1 MEKGYDLVLEK
12 PVATTAADVRRIHEA
27 AQRLGRK
34 VLVCHVL
41 RYTPFY
47 RKAKEIVASGVLGD
61 LVCMHA
67 TEGVDPW
74 HQAHSYVRGHWAV
87 TGRSS
92 PMIIAKSCHDLDI
105 ILWLMNDRCV
115 RVSSFG
121 SLNFFTPREAPTGA
135 PRRCTDGCPQAGVCF
150 YDAHRYL
157 GDKRQWLEYVFDGA
171 RTADDAEILAWLAT
185 SPWGRCVYHCD
196 NDAVDRQVVAME
208 FARGGTAVL
217 TMTAFSSGR
226 DLEIFGTRGV
236 LRGGE
241 AIKSETGFDFVL
253 QPHGGQPQ
261 RFSVEVPDG
270 GYEGHGGGDSGF
282 VDALYEEM
290 RSRTPEAMTTSLSTS
305 VESHYLGFAAEESR
319 LGGKMVVL
327 G

>member
-1 MEKGYDLVLEK
+1 
-12 PVATTAADVRRIHEA
+12 
-27 AQRLGRK
+27 
-34 VLVCHVL
+34 
-41 RYTPFY
+41 
-47 RKAKEIVASGVLGD
+47 
-61 LVCMHA
+61 
-67 TEGVDPW
+67 
-74 HQAHSYVRGHWAV
+74 
-87 TGRSS
+87 
-92 PMIIAKSCHDLDI
+92 
-105 ILWLMNDRCV
+105 
-115 RVSSFG
+115 
-121 SLNFFTPREAPTGA
+121 
-135 PRRCTDGCPQAGVCF
+135 
-150 YDAHRYL
+150 
-157 GDKRQWLEYVFDGA
+157 
-171 RTADDAEILAWLAT
+171 
-185 SPWGRCVYHCD
+185 
-196 NDAVDRQVVAME
+196 
-208 FARGGTAVL
+208 
-217 TMTAFSSGR
+217 
-226 DLEIFGTRGV
+226 V